1 MPFSART
8 KMMIHAEFN
17 GRDEPKLRSICER
30 LGQTSD
36 FITTTETVMP
46 MTDEI
51 VIVSD
56 DVIRM

>member
-1 MPFSART
+1 
-8 KMMIHAEFN
+8 MMIHAEFN